1 MTPAEFRAV
10 RERLGLTQVALAE
23 ALGITATSVARKE
36 RGEQEIVERDVLALR
51 ALAVKAHKA
60 VLNTRR
66 MARPADD

>member
-36 RGEQEIVERDVLALR
+36 RGEQEIVKRDVLALR
-51 ALAVKAHKA
+51 ALEIAER
-60 VLNTRR
+60 L
-66 MARPADD
+66 